1 VDITA
6 HSRYRRTSRWRSA
19 PFIFSPLLAL
29 FSRRRPPL
37 VLLAHNYCTLWSADI
52 AALLLIIEAARR
64 PGRERSQK
72 RLADW
77 EGSARGSGSSI
88 PDPSSPIRTGALR
101 EATRRS
107 RRELADQERSAH
119 RSDSLIPTE
128 LASRKG
134 ALIAIAAVRRTGRER
149 IEATHRSGTERLS
162 KRLADPDGSAHDSGS
177 PTRAGRSTDCL
188 AIRKGAL
195 NAVARRPER
204 SKLDSQRRPRRL
216 PPPIAAACQPGT
228 ERSWKRFADRTERSS
243 KRFANRKERLQLGR
257 PASSPSTRR
266 QKNRPRRC
274 WLAV

>member
-1 VDITA
+1 MLPRAVGGLTA
-6 HSRYRRTSRWRSA
+6 HRLGTERSWKQLAIGTEVHRFRTGALTEAAHRSRWE
-19 PFIFSPLLAL
+19 LANQC
-29 FSRRRPPL
+29 S
-37 VLLAHNYCTLWSADI
+37 S
-52 AALLLIIEAARR
+52 
-64 PGRERSQK
+64 K
-72 RLADW
+72 RLADL
-77 EGSARGSGSSI
+77 EGAF
-88 PDPSSPIRTGALR
+88 L
-101 EATRRS
+101 EATLRS
-107 RRELADQERSAH
+107 RLKLAVRDGSAH

-216 PPPIAAACQPGT
+216 PPPMAAACQPGT

-274 WLAV
+274 WLAVERLAARAGRHAHSLT